1 MLIKVFL
8 FYEENIQEESFMD
21 DNKEIKPFGARDKW
35 GYLFGDFGNDFTFI
49 FASSYLMVF
58 YTKIWGISAGMVG
71 VLFLVARC
79 VDAFTDIGMGRIVDS
94 VDTAKDGRFRCWIRR
109 MCGPVAIASFLM
121 YQSALAGASMTVKL
135 VYMFITYILWGS
147 VFYTSINIPY
157 GSMASAISEE
167 PKDRADLSVYRSLGA
182 AFAGTLISTVTPLII
197 YYTDAE
203 GNQVVSGRNFTIL
216 AGVFSALAIVCYLIC
231 YFLTTER
238 VKIVRKTEGSQTGL
252 GASLKGIFTSRPLLS
267 VILAAILLLLAMLMT
282 QGINTYLF
290 ADYFRNTRAL
300 AFFGVLN
307 LPVVIILA
315 VISTRISTRFG
326 KKESAALGCLLA
338 GLVYLITYLLH
349 TTSLAVFITLSF
361 IGMLGMNYFNM
372 LIWALITD
380 VIDDKE
386 VKTGSRDDG
395 TVYGFY
401 SFARKVGQALAGGIS
416 GFALSAIGYNSLATS
431 QTESVKAGIYG
442 LATLFPG
449 IIYILVGLVMM
460 FLYPLSKKVVIEN
473 TRILKEK
480 RGEEVA

>member
-1 MLIKVFL
+1 MN
-8 FYEENIQEESFMD
+8 E
-21 DNKEIKPFGARDKW
+21 NKEIRPFGARDKW

-58 YTKIWGISAGMVG
+58 YTKVWGISASLVG
-71 VLFLVARC
+71 ILFLVARG
-79 VDAFTDIGMGRIVDS
+79 VDAFTDIGMGRVVDS
-94 VDTAKDGRFRCWIRR
+94 VTTAKDGRFRCWIRR

-121 YQSALAGASMTVKL
+121 YQSALADASMTVKII
-135 VYMFITYILWGS
+135 YMFVTYILWGS

-167 PKDRADLSVYRSLGA
+167 PKDRAQLSVYRSLGA
-182 AFAGTLISTVTPLII
+182 SFAATLISVVTPLII
-197 YYTDAE
+197 YYTDEE

-216 AGVFSALAIVCYLIC
+216 AGVFSVLSVACYLIC

-238 VKIVRKTEGSQTGL
+238 VKIEKKEKGIQTGL
-252 GASLKGIFTSRPLLS
+252 AASFKGIFTSRPLLA

-290 ADYFRNTRAL
+290 ADYFRNTKAL
-300 AFFGVLN
+300 SFFGLLN
-307 LPVVIILA
+307 LPAVLILA
-315 VISTRISTRFG
+315 LVSTRISTRFG
-326 KKESAALGCLLA
+326 KKESAGVGCLLA
-338 GLVYLITYLLH
+338 GIIYLITYLLH
-349 TTSLAVFITLSF
+349 TTSLTVFIVLSF
-361 IGMLGMNYFNM
+361 LGMLGMNFFNM

-401 SFARKVGQALAGGIS
+401 SFARKVGQALAGGVS
-416 GFALSAIGYNSLATS
+416 GFALSAIGYNSLASS
-431 QTESVKAGIYG
+431 QTESVRTGIYG

-449 IIYILVGLVMM
+449 VIFLLVGIVMI
-460 FLYPLSKKVVIEN
+460 FLYPLSKGVVIRN
-473 TRILKEK
+473 TEILKEK
-480 RGEEVA
+480 RGEEV

>member
-1 MLIKVFL
+1 M
-8 FYEENIQEESFMD
+8 N

-35 GYLFGDFGNDFTFI
+35 GYLFGDFGNDFTFV

-58 YTKIWGISAGMVG
+58 YTKVWGISAGLVG

-94 VDTAKDGRFRCWIRR
+94 VPTAKDGRFRCWIRR

-121 YQSALAGASMTVKL
+121 YQSALAGASMTVKII
-135 VYMFITYILWGS
+135 YMFVTYILWGS

-167 PKDRADLSVYRSLGA
+167 PKDRAQLSVYRSLGA
-182 AFAGTLISTVTPLII
+182 ALAGTLIGAVTPLII

-203 GNQVVSGRNFTIL
+203 GNQVVNGRNFTIL
-216 AGVFSALAIVCYLIC
+216 AGVFSVLAIVCYMIC

-238 VKIVRKTEGSQTGL
+238 VKIVKKEEGAKAGF
-252 GASLKGIFTSRPLLS
+252 GESLKGIFTSRALLS

-290 ADYFRNTRAL
+290 ADYFRNTKAL
-300 AFFGVLN
+300 ALFGILN
-307 LPVVIILA
+307 LPAVVILA
-315 VISTRISTRFG
+315 IVSTKISTRFG

-338 GLVYLITYLLH
+338 GIIYLITYLLH
-349 TTSLAVFITLSF
+349 TTSLTVFIIMSF
-361 IGMLGMNYFNM
+361 FGMLGMNYFNM

-401 SFARKVGQALAGGIS
+401 SFARKVGQALAGGLS
-416 GFALSAIGYNSLATS
+416 GFALSAIGYNSLATF

-460 FLYPLSKKVVIEN
+460 FLYPLSKKVVIRN
-473 TRILKEK
+473 TEILKEK
-480 RGEEVA
+480 RGEKA

>member
-1 MLIKVFL
+1 MN
-8 FYEENIQEESFMD
+8 ENNS
-21 DNKEIKPFGARDKW
+21 IKPFGIKDKW

-58 YTKIWGISAGMVG
+58 YTKVWGISAGMVG
-71 VLFLVARC
+71 ILFLVARC

-94 VDTAKDGRFRCWIRR
+94 TSTAKDGRFRCWLRR
-109 MCGPVAIASFLM
+109 MCGPVAISSFLM
-121 YQSALAGASMTVKL
+121 YQSALANVSMTVKI
-135 VYMFITYILWGS
+135 VYMFVTYILWGS

-167 PKDRADLSVYRSLGA
+167 PKDRADLSIYRSLGA
-182 AFAGTLISTVTPLII
+182 SFAATFISVVTPLII
-197 YYTDAE
+197 YYTDAN

-216 AGVFSALAIVCYLIC
+216 AGVFSVLSIVCYLLC
-231 YFLTTER
+231 YFMTTER
-238 VKIVRKTEGSQTGL
+238 VKIEKKEKGKQSSL
-252 GASLKGIFTSRPLLS
+252 GTSLLGIFTNRSLLA

-290 ADYFRNTRAL
+290 ADYFRNTKAL
-300 AFFGVLN
+300 SFFGLLN
-307 LPVVIILA
+307 LPAVLILA
-315 VISTRISTRFG
+315 AVSTKIAAQFG
-326 KKESAALGCLLA
+326 KKESSAVGCLFA
-338 GLVYLITYLLH
+338 GLIYLTTYLLH
-349 TTSLAVFITLSF
+349 TKSLTIFIVMTFL
-361 IGMLGMNYFNM
+361 GMLGMNYFNM

-416 GFALSAIGYNSLATS
+416 GFALSAIGYNSLAAA
-431 QTESVKAGIYG
+431 QTEGVKEGIYG

-449 IIYILVGLVMM
+449 IIYVLVGLVIM
-460 FLYPLSKKVVIEN
+460 FIYPLSKKVVLEN
-473 TRILKEK
+473 ANILKEK
-480 RGEEVA
+480 RGEE